1 MKELK
6 LIIILILLS
15 QIPCKA
21 NLIESSI
28 FPSHALQI
36 GDSLSLMQLKKLI
49 PKGYYILSESGAR
62 EALKAKI
69 DAQSYQFQLS
79 ETRKNVSKK
88 DSIINNQVLAIV
100 EVKQSAKADKLAAQ
114 SLKRE
119 AFWKSVEIWGYRALI
134 VVFTL
139 SKTGIIK

>member
-6 LIIILILLS
+6 LIIILIILF

-21 NLIESSI
+21 NWTGSSI
-28 FPSHALQI
+28 FHAHALQT
-36 GDSLSLMQLKKLI
+36 GDSSFSELKKLI

-69 DAQSYQFQLS
+69 DADSYWSQLS
-79 ETRKNVSKK
+79 ETRKIVTKK
-88 DSIINNQVLAIV
+88 DSIINNQVLAII
-100 EVKQSAKADKLAAQ
+100 EVKQSAKDNKLAAQ
-114 SLKRE
+114 KLKRE
-119 AFWKSVEIWGYRALI
+119 AFWQSVEIWGYRALI